1 MPLKIK
7 CPQGHELT
15 VPAQR
20 AGKHVR
26 CPICMETF
34 LIEGNG
40 AASDSETPTA
50 PKKSLSQPSKSKPSK
65 TRPSK
70 SKPSKTKAAS
80 KKPAT
85 SAATKVKSNVASP
98 SSPSKPKATTR
109 VNQARPKKTV
119 KGAGKDKIVIT
130 SKDVKQASPVDPIA
144 RASDALAEE
153 KPEQKAKSTSK
164 PVSGRAKAV
173 PKKQDSNKKQEKP
186 KPESSSAK
194 KKKKNDRR
202 QKEDAAAAKPKSVP
216 EPEPEPTSQPVTEQV
231 VKQPPPQPATPKPA
245 AALQTIEEPGESD
258 EEKVHG
264 VEHDPA
270 KLWVAY
276 TLAIALA
283 VIGILNFVP
292 AIFEFVRS
300 NDPTQA
306 AIPIQRWSYVLL
318 CVGAVQ
324 LFYAIYLSQLPDWGT
339 VWVVAILTLIIST
352 GYAMLFGIILL
363 GKDDSAIIHLLALP
377 QHLRDEAR
385 LWCFSML
392 SATGLL
398 TYFCGRE
405 GIRWHK
411 VYQMQSDVS
420 GSGASSN

>member
-26 CPICMETF
+26 CPICMQTF

-40 AASDSETPTA
+40 AASDSEKPVA
-50 PKKSLSQPSKSKPSK
+50 KKKSPSK
-65 TRPSK
+65 T
-70 SKPSKTKAAS
+70 SKTKATP
-80 KKPAT
+80 KKSAT
-85 SAATKVKSNVASP
+85 SAETKVKSSVASP
-98 SSPSKPKATTR
+98 SQSKPKTKTKAK
-109 VNQARPKKTV
+109 QAPKKKV
-119 KGAGKDKIVIT
+119 AKNPDKNKIVIT
-130 SKDVKQASPVDPIA
+130 AKDVKQAPPVDPVA
-144 RASDALAEE
+144 RVSDALAEV
-153 KPEQKAKSTSK
+153 KPDRKAKSTSK

-173 PKKQDSNKKQEKP
+173 PNKKQSPANKKQENKKQQENREQEKP
-186 KPESSSAK
+186 KPESSPAK
-194 KKKKNDRR
+194 QKSDRWR
-202 QKEDAAAAKPKSVP
+202 KEEAEAAESK
-216 EPEPEPTSQPVTEQV
+216 SQPAS
-231 VKQPPPQPATPKPA
+231 PPATAQTVEQPSPKPTA
-245 AALQTIEEPGESD
+245 PKPVPALQTVAEPDEKE

-306 AIPIQRWSYVLL
+306 AIPIQRWSYALL

-339 VWVVAILTLIIST
+339 VWVVAILTLIIAT

-363 GKDDSAIIHLLALP
+363 GKDESLIIRLLDLP

-405 GIRWHK
+405 GMRWHQ
-411 VYQMQSDVS
+411 VYQMQSEAS
-420 GSGASSN
+420 GTSSN